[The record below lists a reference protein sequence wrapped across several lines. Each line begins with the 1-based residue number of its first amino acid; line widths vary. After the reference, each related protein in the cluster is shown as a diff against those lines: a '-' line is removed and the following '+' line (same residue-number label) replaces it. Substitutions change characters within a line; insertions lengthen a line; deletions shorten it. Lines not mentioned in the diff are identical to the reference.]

1 MGVDPCALELSK
13 SRNRRRFAVKKIS
26 SRSVVLLLA
35 LAAMVGALAATGA
48 FASTGKKKASIQV
61 CVLLPDTKSS
71 VRWVQFDAPD
81 FAKALKAA
89 GVTYSITNALNDPQ
103 KQKAQAQACLA
114 AGATVVVETSLD
126 NGSAA
131 SIEKLFTDK
140 GGKAIDYDRQV
151 TGGTASVYV
160 TFDGKAVGAAQANGI
175 LAKLKG
181 KSKPVIAELWGG
193 QTDQNAFWFKSSN
206 DAVLNPKFKS
216 GALTKG
222 PQQFVPDWLAT
233 NAGPI
238 FAQMLVKT
246 SNKIDGVIAA
256 NDNIA
261 GAVIADLKARHLKP
275 IPLSGQDASPQGVQ
289 YILAGWQTGTVYKY
303 VPDEANAAAAAA
315 VALIKGTT
323 PKTNG
328 TRKNGSKNEP
338 TLALPVVWITK
349 ANYTRLF
356 TDKFLKKTDVCIGV
370 YKQYCK

>member
-1 MGVDPCALELSK
+1 MVVSGATASVK
-13 SRNRRRFAVKKIS
+13 S
-26 SRSVVLLLA
+26 
-35 LAAMVGALAATGA
+35 
-48 FASTGKKKASIQV
+48 KKASVQV

-89 GVTYSITNALNDPQ
+89 GVTYSINNALNDPQ

-114 AGATVVVETSLD
+114 AGAKVVVETALD

-131 SIEKLFTDK
+131 SIEKLFTSA

-151 TGGTASVYV
+151 TGGSASVYV
-160 TFDGKAVGAAQANGI
+160 TFDGKAVGVAQAKGIIAAMKANGTY
-175 LAKLKG
+175 
-181 KSKPVIAELWGG
+181 KSSSTVAELWGG
-193 QTDQNAFWFKSSN
+193 PTDQNAFWFKSGN
-206 DAVLNPKFKS
+206 DAVLNPLFK
-216 GALTKG
+216 GGKLTKG

-238 FAQMLVKT
+238 FSQMLVKT
-246 SNKIDGVIAA
+246 NNNIQAAIAA
-256 NDNIA
+256 NDGIA
-261 GAVIADLKARHLKP
+261 GAVVAQEKAKHLKP
-275 IPLSGQDASPQGVQ
+275 IPLSGQDATPQGVQ

-315 VALIKGTT
+315 VALLKGTT
-323 PKTNG
+323 PKTN
-328 TRKNGSKNEP
+328 TVRKNGSKNEP

-356 TDKFLKKTDVCIGV
+356 TDKFLKKSDVCVGA
-370 YKQYCK
+370 YKALCK

>member
-1 MGVDPCALELSK
+1 MKKVLS
-13 SRNRRRFAVKKIS
+13 RP
-26 SRSVVLLLA
+26 VVLLLV
-35 LAAMVGALAATGA
+35 AAIGVTAVIAASA
-48 FASTGKKKASIQV
+48 MASTKKKAANIQV

-114 AGATVVVETSLD
+114 AGAKVVVETALD

-131 SIEKLFTDK
+131 SIEKLFTSK

-160 TFDGKAVGAAQANGI
+160 TFDGNAVGRAQANGI
-175 LAKLKG
+175 IAAMKAKGTYG
-181 KSKPVIAELWGG
+181 KKPVVAELWGG
-193 QTDQNAFWFKSSN
+193 QTDQNAFWFKSGN
-206 DAVLNPKFKS
+206 DDILNPLFKS
-216 GALTKG
+216 GALKKG

-246 SNKIDGVIAA
+246 NNKIDAAIAA

-261 GAVIADLKARHLKP
+261 GAVVADLKARHLPP
-275 IPLSGQDASPQGVQ
+275 IPLSGQDATPQGVQ

-315 VALIKGTT
+315 VALLKGQK
-323 PKTNG
+323 PKSNT
-328 TRKNGSKNEP
+328 TRKNGAKNEP
-338 TLALPVVWITK
+338 TFALPVVWITK

-356 TDKFLKKTDVCIGV
+356 TDKFLKKSDVCIGA
-370 YKQYCK
+370 YKKYCK

>member
-1 MGVDPCALELSK
+1 M
-13 SRNRRRFAVKKIS
+13 KKIS

-35 LAAMVGALAATGA
+35 VAALVGALATTGA
-48 FASTGKKKASIQV
+48 FASSGKQKASIQV

-89 GVTYSITNALNDPQ
+89 GVTYSINNALNDPQ

-126 NGSAA
+126 NGSAS
-131 SIEKLFTDK
+131 SIEKLFTSK

-151 TGGTASVYV
+151 LGGTASVYV
-160 TFDGKAVGAAQANGI
+160 TFDGKSVGAAQANGI

-181 KSKPVIAELWGG
+181 KTKPVIAELWGG
-193 QTDQNAFWFKSSN
+193 PTDQNAFWFKSGN

-246 SNKIDGVIAA
+246 NNKIDGVIAA

-261 GAVIADLKARHLKP
+261 GAVIADLKARHLNP
-275 IPLSGQDASPQGVQ
+275 VPLSGQDASPQGVQ

-303 VPDEANAAAAAA
+303 VPDEAKAAAAAA

-323 PKTNG
+323 PKTTT
-328 TRKNGSKNEP
+328 TRKNGSKSEP

-349 ANYTRLF
+349 ANYKRLF
-356 TDKFLKKTDVCIGV
+356 TDKFLKKSDVCIGA

>member
-1 MGVDPCALELSK
+1 VRKLFRGSTVLVAVAVLGVT
-13 SRNRRRFAVKKIS
+13 
-26 SRSVVLLLA
+26 
-35 LAAMVGALAATGA
+35 AMVVSGAT
-48 FASTGKKKASIQV
+48 ASVKQKKASVQV

-71 VRWVQFDAPD
+71 VRWVQFDAPA

-103 KQKAQAQACLA
+103 KQKAQASACLA
-114 AGATVVVETSLD
+114 AGAKVVVETALD
-126 NGSAA
+126 NGSAS
-131 SIEKLFTDK
+131 SIEKLFTSK

-151 TGGTASVYV
+151 LGGTASVYV
-160 TFDGKAVGAAQANGI
+160 TFDGNAVGRAQASGIVAAMKANGTY
-175 LAKLKG
+175 
-181 KSKPVIAELWGG
+181 KSSSVVAELWGG
-193 QTDQNAFWFKSSN
+193 PTDQNAFWFKSGN
-206 DAVLNPKFKS
+206 DDILNPLFKA
-216 GALTKG
+216 GKLKKG

-238 FAQMLVKT
+238 YAQMLVKT
-246 SNKIDGVIAA
+246 NNNIQAAIAA

-261 GAVIADLKARHLKP
+261 GAVIADEKARHLNP
-275 IPLSGQDASPQGVQ
+275 IPLSGQDATPQGVQ

-315 VALIKGTT
+315 VALLNGKT
-323 PKTNG
+323 PKSNT
-328 TRKNGSKNEP
+328 TRANGSKKEP

-356 TDKFLKKTDVCIGV
+356 TDKFLKKSDVCIGQ

>member
-1 MGVDPCALELSK
+1 LKKVLS
-13 SRNRRRFAVKKIS
+13 RPM
-26 SRSVVLLLA
+26 VLLLV
-35 LAAMVGALAATGA
+35 AAIGTTTVIVASAM
-48 FASTGKKKASIQV
+48 ASTKKKTASVQV

-114 AGATVVVETSLD
+114 AGAKVVVETSLD
-126 NGSAA
+126 NGSAS
-131 SIEKLFTDK
+131 SIEKLFTSK

-151 TGGTASVYV
+151 IGGTASVYV
-160 TFDGKAVGAAQANGI
+160 TFDGNAVGRAQANGI
-175 LAKLKG
+175 ISAMKAKGIYSK
-181 KSKPVIAELWGG
+181 KPVVAELWGG
-193 QTDQNAFWFKSSN
+193 PTDQNAFWFKSGN
-206 DAVLNPKFKS
+206 DDVLNPLFKS

-246 SNKIDGVIAA
+246 NNKIDAAIAA

-261 GAVIADLKARHLKP
+261 GAVVAVEKARHIGP
-275 IPLSGQDASPQGVQ
+275 IPLSGQDATPQGVQ
-289 YILAGWQTGTVYKY
+289 YILAGWQSGTTYKP
-303 VPDEANAAAAAA
+303 VPLEANAAAAAA
-315 VALIKGTT
+315 VALLKGQK
-323 PKTNG
+323 PKT
-328 TRKNGSKNEP
+328 TTVRKNGAKNEP
-338 TLALPVVWITK
+338 TLALPVTWITK
-349 ANYTRLF
+349 ANYKRLF
-356 TDKFLKKTDVCIGV
+356 TDKFLKKSDVCIGT

>member
-1 MGVDPCALELSK
+1 MAGATHSSK
-13 SRNRRRFAVKKIS
+13 RTANV
-26 SRSVVLLLA
+26 
-35 LAAMVGALAATGA
+35 
-48 FASTGKKKASIQV
+48 QV
-61 CVLLPDTKSS
+61 CVLLPDTKTS

-89 GVTYSITNALNDPQ
+89 GVTYSITNALGDPQ

-114 AGATVVVETSLD
+114 AGAKVVVETALD

-131 SIEKLFTDK
+131 SIEKLFTSS

-151 TGGTASVYV
+151 LGGSASVYV
-160 TFDGKAVGAAQANGI
+160 TFDGNAVGRAQANGI
-175 LAKLKG
+175 IAAMKAKGTYAKKG
-181 KSKPVIAELWGG
+181 TVAELWGG
-193 QTDQNAFWFKSSN
+193 PTDQNAFWFKSGN
-206 DAVLNPKFKS
+206 DDVLNPLFSS

-246 SNKIDGVIAA
+246 NNKVDGVIAA

-261 GAVIADLKARHLKP
+261 GAVVADLKARKLPP
-275 IPLSGQDASPQGVQ
+275 IPLSGQDATPQGVQ
-289 YILAGWQTGTVYKY
+289 YIIAGWQTGTVYKY
-303 VPDEANAAAAAA
+303 VPDEAKAAAEAA
-315 VALIKGTT
+315 VALLKGTT
-323 PKTNG
+323 PKTTT
-328 TRKNGSKNEP
+328 TRKNGAKNEP

-356 TDKFLKKTDVCIGV
+356 TDGFLKKSDVCVGT
-370 YKQYCK
+370 YAQYCK

>member
-1 MGVDPCALELSK
+1 
-13 SRNRRRFAVKKIS
+13 
-26 SRSVVLLLA
+26 VVT
-35 LAAMVGALAATGA
+35 AAI
-48 FASTGKKKASIQV
+48 ASPSKKAASVQV

-114 AGATVVVETSLD
+114 AGAKVVVETALD

-131 SIEKLFTDK
+131 SIEKLFTDA

-160 TFDGKAVGAAQANGI
+160 TFDGKAVGKAQAAGI
-175 LAKLKG
+175 VSKLKG
-181 KSKPVIAELWGG
+181 KSKPVVAELWGG
-193 QTDQNAFWFKSSN
+193 QTDQNAFWFKSGN
-206 DAVLNPKFKS
+206 DAVLNPLFSS
-216 GALTKG
+216 GKLAKG

-233 NAGPI
+233 NAAPI

-246 SNKIDGVIAA
+246 NNKIDAAIAA

-261 GAVIADLKARHLKP
+261 GAVIATLKARHLKP
-275 IPLSGQDASPQGVQ
+275 IPLSGQDATPQGVQ

-315 VALIKGTT
+315 VALLKGAK
-323 PKTNG
+323 PKTN
-328 TRKNGSKNEP
+328 TVRKNGSANEP

-356 TDKFLKKTDVCIGV
+356 TDKFLKKSQVCIGQ
-370 YKQYCK
+370 YKKYCK

>member
-1 MGVDPCALELSK
+1 VKMI
-13 SRNRRRFAVKKIS
+13 SR
-26 SRSVVLLLA
+26 RSVFLLLA
-35 LAAMVGALAATGA
+35 LASVAALVATGA
-48 FASTGKKKASIQV
+48 GANSGKKAASVQV

-89 GVTYSITNALNDPQ
+89 GVTYSINNALNDPQ

-114 AGATVVVETSLD
+114 AGATVVVETALD

-131 SIEKLFTDK
+131 SIEKLFTSK

-151 TGGTASVYV
+151 TGGSASVYV
-160 TFDGKAVGAAQANGI
+160 TFDGTSVGAAQANGI

-181 KSKPVIAELWGG
+181 KSKPVVAELWGG
-193 QTDQNAFWFKSSN
+193 QTDQNAFWFKSGN
-206 DAVLNPKFKS
+206 DKVLNPLFKS
-216 GALTKG
+216 GKLAKG

-246 SNKIDGVIAA
+246 NNKIDGVIAA

-315 VALIKGTT
+315 VALIKGTK
-323 PKTNG
+323 PKTNT
-328 TRKNGSKNEP
+328 TRKNGSKSEP

-356 TDKFLKKTDVCIGV
+356 TDHFLKKTDVCIGV

>member
-1 MGVDPCALELSK
+1 
-13 SRNRRRFAVKKIS
+13 VKKIS
-26 SRSVVLLLA
+26 SRSLVLLLA
-35 LAAMVGALAATGA
+35 LAAVAALVTTGA
-48 FASTGKKKASIQV
+48 GVANAGKKASAQV

-89 GVTYSITNALNDPQ
+89 GVTYSINNALNDPQ

-114 AGATVVVETSLD
+114 AGATVVVETALD

-131 SIEKLFTDK
+131 SIEKLFTSK
-140 GGKAIDYDRQV
+140 GGHAIDYDRQV
-151 TGGTASVYV
+151 TGGSASIYV
-160 TFDGKAVGAAQANGI
+160 TFDGTAVGAAQANGI

-181 KSKPVIAELWGG
+181 KSKPVVAELWGG
-193 QTDQNAFWFKSSN
+193 QTDQNAFWFKDGN
-206 DAVLNPKFKS
+206 DKVLNPLFKS
-216 GALTKG
+216 GKLTKG

-246 SNKIDGVIAA
+246 SNKIDGAIAA

-315 VALIKGTT
+315 VALIKGTK
-323 PKTNG
+323 PKSNTV
-328 TRKNGSKNEP
+328 RKNGSKSEP

-349 ANYTRLF
+349 ANYKRLF
-356 TDKFLKKTDVCIGV
+356 TDKFLKKSDVCIGV
-370 YKQYCK
+370 YKKLCK

>member
-1 MGVDPCALELSK
+1 M
-13 SRNRRRFAVKKIS
+13 KKIS
-26 SRSVVLLLA
+26 SRSLILLLA
-35 LAAMVGALAATGA
+35 LAAVAALVTTGA
-48 FASTGKKKASIQV
+48 GANSGKKAASVQV

-114 AGATVVVETSLD
+114 AGAKVVVETALD

-131 SIEKLFTDK
+131 SIEKLFTSK

-151 TGGTASVYV
+151 IGGTASVYV

-175 LAKLKG
+175 LAGLKG
-181 KSKPVIAELWGG
+181 KAKPVVAELWGG
-193 QTDQNAFWFKSSN
+193 PTDQNAFWFKSGN
-206 DAVLNPKFKS
+206 DAVLNPLFKS
-216 GALTKG
+216 GKIVKG

-246 SNKIDGVIAA
+246 SNKIDAAIAA

-303 VPDEANAAAAAA
+303 VPDEAKAAAAAA
-315 VALIKGTT
+315 VALLKGTK
-323 PKTNG
+323 PKTTT
-328 TRKNGSKNEP
+328 TRKNGSKSEP

-356 TDKFLKKTDVCIGV
+356 TDHFLKKRDVCIGT